1 MKKQL
6 TFLFL
11 LLTIYAS
18 GQDQKSKFQNL
29 MKEGREEDVVSLLA
43 KWQNSRPEDPEMFIA
58 HFNYYFH
65 KSKKE
70 VIQMA
75 DQPGKGETLTLRDTA
90 TNEPVGYMYAKV
102 AYDDSLFRI
111 AQHYITKGIDKNPQ
125 RLDMH
130 FGKLYSLRE
139 AGFLEE
145 HVEGVL
151 KIIDLHQKNKDAW
164 RWINNETIAEPDEM
178 FKGSIQDYNH
188 ALFNLEEAP
197 YAEGIEKISRK
208 MLDLYPK
215 DIENYSN
222 IGVCRLMDHKYPEAL
237 TMFQKAHEINPN
249 DAIVLSNIA
258 YAYLQ
263 MEKPKKAIEYYQKVV
278 KVGDGEIAAFAK
290 EEIARLE
297 KR

>member
-29 MKEGREEDVVSLLA
+29 MKEGREEEVVSLLA

-70 VIQMA
+70 VIHMA
-75 DQPGKGETLTLRDTA
+75 DQPGQGETLTLRDTA

-111 AQHYITKGIDKNPQ
+111 AQHYITTGIQKNPH

-145 HVEGVL
+145 HVEGIL

-164 RWINNETIAEPDEM
+164 RWSNNETIAEPDEM

-290 EEIARLE
+290 EEIAKLE